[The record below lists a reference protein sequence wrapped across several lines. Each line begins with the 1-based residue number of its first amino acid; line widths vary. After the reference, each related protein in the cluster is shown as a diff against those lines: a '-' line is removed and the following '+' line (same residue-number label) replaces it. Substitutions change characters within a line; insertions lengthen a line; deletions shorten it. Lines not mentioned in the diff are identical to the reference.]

1 MIIIKNIVDIDE
13 YELIKCNNLIKN
25 NFISSRINTYEK
37 AILYYSDNIIV
48 GFLGISHDNYL
59 NQLCVDTNHREKGY
73 ATKLLNKAFDI
84 LNGTIYLFVDKNKS
98 NTSFLTSFYKKHGF
112 IIEYQNKEEIKMY
125 K

>member
-59 NQLCVDTNHREKGY
+59 NQLCIDNNYRNRGY
-73 ATKLLNKAFDI
+73 AKKLIKMATDI
-84 LNGTIYLFVDKNKS
+84 LKGTIYLFVDKNKS
-98 NTSFLTSFYKKHGF
+98 NTSFLTSFYKKNGF
-112 IIEYQNKEEIKMY
+112 IIEYQNKDEIKMY

>member
-1 MIIIKNIVDIDE
+1 MIHGATTYIGK
-13 YELIKCNNLIKN
+13 LIKCNNLIKN

-59 NQLCVDTNHREKGY
+59 NQLCIDNNYRNRGY
-73 ATKLLNKAFDI
+73 ATKLIKMATDI
-84 LNGTIYLFVDKNKS
+84 LKGTIYLFVDKNKE
-98 NTSFLTSFYKKHGF
+98 NTDLLLTFYEKQGF
-112 IIEYQNKEEIKMY
+112 IVEYDNEAEYKMF